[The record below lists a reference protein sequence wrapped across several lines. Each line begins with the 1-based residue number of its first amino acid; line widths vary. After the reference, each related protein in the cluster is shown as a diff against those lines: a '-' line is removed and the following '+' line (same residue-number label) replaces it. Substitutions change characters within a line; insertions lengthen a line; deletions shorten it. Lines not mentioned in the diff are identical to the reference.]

1 MHRLILFLSRLA
13 LGLRRMSA
21 EDRRTPLVI
30 LGQGDTA
37 RRYHERQS

>member
-1 MHRLILFLSRLA
+1 MIRLLLKYLD
-13 LGLRRMSA
+13 LLLLRRMDA
-21 EDRRTPLVI
+21 TDGRDPLVI